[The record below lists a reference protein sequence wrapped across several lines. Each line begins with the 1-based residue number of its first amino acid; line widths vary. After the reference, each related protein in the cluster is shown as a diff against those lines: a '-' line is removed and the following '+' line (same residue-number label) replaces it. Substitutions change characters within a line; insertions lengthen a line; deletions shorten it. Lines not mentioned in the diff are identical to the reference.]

1 MEATITI
8 PHGWKYPR
16 FTFGQRTQK
25 GIIIGI
31 KYYPSDSLL
40 AHEYNEGWRYVVM
53 ADINSEDE
61 ENHLE
66 NEIQLLT
73 PQELKTL
80 LEAEIAKHL
89 HQAELLTYELKA
101 IPGGIYN
108 AEIAQKLL

>member
-1 MEATITI
+1 MQPTIPI

-16 FTFGQRTQK
+16 FTLGQRTEE

-40 AHEYNEGWRYVVM
+40 AHEYESGWRYVVM
-53 ADINSEDE
+53 ADINSLDE
-61 ENHLE
+61 ENRLE

-80 LEAEIAKHL
+80 LEAEIAKYL
-89 HQAELLTYELKA
+89 HQVELLTYELKA
-101 IPGGIYN
+101 IPGGV
-108 AEIAQKLL
+108 AHA